1 MTLDWNEHP
10 EAREE
15 FLDAHDR
22 YLGIEDGRL
31 GDEFADVAEAA
42 AELILQWP
50 DAPPPY
56 RGRRRDPMIRTWH
69 LGKFPY
75 NLIYTVRED
84 EVFVLA
90 YAPEARR
97 PGYWMHRVNE

>member
-15 FLDAHDR
+15 FLTAHER

-31 GDEFADVAEAA
+31 GDEFVEAA
-42 AELILQWP
+42 ESAADLILQWQN
-50 DAPPPY
+50 APPPY
-56 RGRRRDPMIRTWH
+56 RGRRSEPMIRTWH

-75 NLIYTVRED
+75 RVIYTVRD
-84 EVFVLA
+84 GGILVLA
-90 YAPEARR
+90 YAHEARR
-97 PGYWMHRVNE
+97 PGYWSHRLTD

>member
-15 FLDAHDR
+15 FLDAHER

-31 GDEFADVAEAA
+31 GDEFADAAESA

-56 RGRRRDPMIRTWH
+56 RGRRGKPMIRTWH
-69 LGKFPY
+69 LDKFPY
-75 NLIYTVRED
+75 RLVYVVHEEEI
-84 EVFVLA
+84 FVLA
-90 YAPEARR
+90 YAHEARR
-97 PGYWMHRVNE
+97 PGYWSHRLRD

>member
-1 MTLDWNEHP
+1 MSLDWNEHP

-15 FLDAHDR
+15 FLEAHEL
-22 YLGIEDGRL
+22 YVGIGDGRL
-31 GDEFADVAEAA
+31 GDQFVDAAEAA

-56 RGRRRDPMIRTWH
+56 GGRRREPLIRTWH

-75 NLIYTVRED
+75 RLIYVVHD
-84 EVFVLA
+84 EGILVLA
-90 YAPEARR
+90 YAHVARR
-97 PGYWMHRVNE
+97 PGYWSHRLRD

>member
-1 MTLDWNEHP
+1 MTLDWYEHP

-31 GDEFADVAEAA
+31 GDEFAVVAESA

-56 RGRRRDPMIRTWH
+56 RGQRRDPRPLRDGQYRQHGFRQFGT
-69 LGKFPY
+69 P
-75 NLIYTVRED
+75 R
-84 EVFVLA
+84 
-90 YAPEARR
+90 PRR
-97 PGYWMHRVNE
+97 

>member
-1 MTLDWNEHP
+1 MTLEWNEHP

-15 FLDAHDR
+15 
-22 YLGIEDGRL
+22 YLGALARYANIGDGRL
-31 GDEFADVAEAA
+31 GGEFADEADA
-42 AELILQWP
+42 ATDLILQWP
-50 DAPPPY
+50 EAPPPY

-75 NLIYTVRED
+75 NLVYTVHGG

-90 YAPEARR
+90 YAAEARR
-97 PGYWMHRVNE
+97 PGYWIRRLNG

>member
-15 FLDAHDR
+15 YLDALAR
-22 YLGIEDGRL
+22 YASIDGGDLGE
-31 GDEFADVAEAA
+31 EFADEADAA
-42 AELILQWP
+42 ADLILQWP

-56 RGRRRDPMIRTWH
+56 RGRRREPMIRTWH

-75 NLIYTVRED
+75 KFVYAVRDGEI
-84 EVFVLA
+84 FVLA
-90 YAPEARR
+90 YAHESRR
-97 PGYWMHRVNE
+97 PGYWTHRLSD